1 MAPTGRGR
9 PWSEGIAMSTN
20 RDLDITFTGGSTGT
34 GAATWGQHAI
44 WDVVRTLGSDAAR
57 YNVSVCLPVDPGMP
71 VPAVLDALRQLCYL
85 HDSLRSDDA
94 GQLTQIVDTAGTMS
108 VPVRVCAADDVEST
122 GAALLADLSGRPFDC
137 AREWGMRVG
146 LVESAGL
153 VRRIAFSLSHTAA
166 DAWGLVRLAMNLTSI
181 AQGETPAQVM
191 ATRPSMQPLTEAAF
205 QASDRGR
212 RLDANARRH
221 WRTKLDLG
229 PQRLFPPGGDP
240 GRMFPN
246 AQFNSP
252 ALAVAAE
259 LVAAGH
265 QVSSSSVLLAA
276 AAAMASELSG
286 SPDVVFQIVVNNR
299 FLPGLTNAVSTLA
312 QEGLFHLVDV
322 NLDFADVVR
331 RTHRTSLTTYRNS
344 YYDRR
349 LLLADIEAADE
360 VADHSC
366 FVNDTRSLMPT
377 ERHVPTE
384 SLAKLRSRTTL
395 RWPIEFEPRQNVTF
409 AMDLVDVPDS
419 IELSMTANSALVSKP
434 DMERYLCGIEDLVIA
449 EAVTLGAE

>member
-1 MAPTGRGR
+1 MAH
-9 PWSEGIAMSTN
+9 
-20 RDLDITFTGGSTGT
+20 ITFADGSAGT
-34 GAATWGQHAI
+34 AAATWGQQAI

-57 YNVSVCLPVDPGMP
+57 YNVSVCLPVDGMP

-85 HDSLRSDDA
+85 HDSLRTRLLCDDA
-94 GQLTQIVDTAGTMS
+94 GQLIQIVDPAGTMS
-108 VPVRVCAADDVEST
+108 VPVRECAADDVESV
-122 GAALLADLSGRPFDC
+122 GAALLAELADRPFDC

-153 VRRIAFSLSHTAA
+153 VRRIAFSLSHTAV

-181 AQGETPAQVM
+181 AQGESGAQVM
-191 ATRPSMQPLTEAAF
+191 AARPSMQPLAEAAF

-229 PQRLFPPGGDP
+229 PRRLFPPGGAASE
-240 GRMFPN
+240 MFPN

-259 LVAAGH
+259 RVAAGY

-276 AAAMASELSG
+276 AASMTSQLSG

-312 QEGLFHLVDV
+312 QEGLFHVVDAH
-322 NLDFADVVR
+322 LDFADVIR
-331 RTHRTSLTTYRNS
+331 RTHKTSLSTYRNS

-349 LLLADIEAADE
+349 LLLADIEAAGE
-360 VADHSC
+360 TADHSC

-377 ERHVPTE
+377 DRHAPTE

-395 RWPIEFEPRQNVTF
+395 RWPIEFEPRRNVTF
-409 AMDLVDVPDS
+409 AMDLIDVPDS
-419 IELSMTANSALVSKP
+419 IELSMTADSALVPKP
-434 DMERYLCGIEDLVIA
+434 DMERFLCGIEDLVI
-449 EAVTLGAE
+449 EAAIAIGAE